1 MKCQQLGEYTERID
15 RTWIMRA
22 AAENALHLALLLCV
36 AFYRLIVRLKQPLV
50 AFLCKNDV
58 RACPASHLS
67 KAYW

>member
-1 MKCQQLGEYTERID
+1 
-15 RTWIMRA
+15 MRA